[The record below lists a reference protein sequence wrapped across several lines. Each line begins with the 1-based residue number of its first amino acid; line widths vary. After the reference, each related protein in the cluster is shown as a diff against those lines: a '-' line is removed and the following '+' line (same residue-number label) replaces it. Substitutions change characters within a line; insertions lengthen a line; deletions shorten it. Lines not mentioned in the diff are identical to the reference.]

1 MIDSLKSHRPQ
12 PGKEN
17 AHTGPGFTLP
27 NRIVFL
33 LLPEF
38 TSIALFSVVEALRV
52 ANRYAPQKYEWNLT
66 SLDSGSV
73 KDCNGIEI
81 CVSSSFFDLTE
92 LPGTVMVVGGTA
104 PDRFGTSELFSKLR
118 WLSSQGS
125 LLGGIDTAQ
134 QLLALGGLLDGYR
147 VTVHWENAS
156 AFRERFRKSELTL
169 NLFEF
174 DRNRV
179 TCAGGTAG
187 IDMVLHAV
195 EAEHGRE
202 VAIRTAEHFMH
213 ERIRLGSEGQRLKTT
228 DRWDVHHDKLV
239 KTIEL
244 MEAEIEEP
252 LSTAELAAAVCL
264 SSRQL
269 SRLFRDHLHLSPGQF
284 YLELRLDCAHR
295 MILHS
300 EMSVNSIAFAC
311 GFQSQS
317 HFSRVYREKFG
328 VSPRQTRR
336 REVERRYPAMRAPN

>member
-1 MIDSLKSHRPQ
+1 VINSQSLQRKRLGTNGEQ
-12 PGKEN
+12 GK
-17 AHTGPGFTLP
+17 TTFTLP
-27 NRIVFL
+27 NPITFL

-52 ANRYAPQKYEWNLT
+52 ANRYAPRKYEWNLT
-66 SLDSGSV
+66 SLDGKSA
-73 KDCNGIEI
+73 KDCNGIDI
-81 CVSSSFFDLTE
+81 CVSENFFDLTE
-92 LPGTVMVVGGTA
+92 APGTIVVVGGAA

-118 WLSSQGS
+118 WFSSKGS
-125 LLGGIDTAQ
+125 FLGALDTAQ
-134 QLLALGGLLDGYR
+134 QMLALGGLLDGYR

-195 EAEHGRE
+195 EAEHGRD
-202 VAIRTAEHFMH
+202 VAIRAAEHFMH
-213 ERIRLGSEGQRLKTT
+213 ERIRNGSERQRLKTT
-228 DRWDVHHDKLV
+228 DRWDIHHIKLI
-239 KTIEL
+239 KSIEL
-244 MEAEIEEP
+244 MEEEIEEP

-269 SRLFRDHLHLSPGQF
+269 SRLFKEHLQISPGQF
-284 YLELRLDCAHR
+284 YLELRLDRAHQ
-295 MILHS
+295 MVLHS
-300 EMSVNSIAFAC
+300 DMSVNAIAFAC

-328 VSPRQTRR
+328 VSPRQTRTR
-336 REVERRYPAMRAPN
+336 SDKREYPPMQAPN

>member
-1 MIDSLKSHRPQ
+1 VIDSQDPRRRLLGGGAK
-12 PGKEN
+12 N
-17 AHTGPGFTLP
+17 AEPAFTLP
-27 NRIVFL
+27 NPITFL

-52 ANRYAPQKYEWNLT
+52 ANRYAPRKYEWNLT
-66 SLDSGSV
+66 SLDGGPAE
-73 KDCNGIEI
+73 DCNGIEI
-81 CVSSSFFDLTE
+81 CVAQNFFDLKE
-92 LPGTVMVVGGTA
+92 PPGTVIVVGGTA

-118 WLSSQGS
+118 WFSSQGT
-125 LLGGIDTAQ
+125 LLGALDTAQ
-134 QLLALGGLLDGYR
+134 QMLALGGLLDGYR

-195 EAEHGRE
+195 EAEHGRD
-202 VAIRTAEHFMH
+202 VAIRAAEHFMH
-213 ERIRLGSEGQRLKTT
+213 ERIRTGSERQRLKTT
-228 DRWDVHHDKLV
+228 DRWDIHHNKLV
-239 KTIEL
+239 KSIEL

-252 LSTAELAAAVCL
+252 LSTAELAAAVSL

-269 SRLFRDHLHLSPGQF
+269 SRLFKEHLQISPGQF
-284 YLELRLDCAHR
+284 YLELRLDRAHQ
-295 MILHS
+295 MVLHS
-300 EMSVNSIAFAC
+300 EMSVNAIAFAC

-328 VSPRQTRR
+328 VSPRQTRTR
-336 REVERRYPAMRAPN
+336 SAKREYPAMQAPN

>member
-1 MIDSLKSHRPQ
+1 MLGSRKSQDARTDSP
-12 PGKEN
+12 
-17 AHTGPGFTLP
+17 FTLRNP
-27 NRIVFL
+27 ITFL

-38 TSIALFSVVEALRV
+38 TSIGFFSVVEALRV
-52 ANRYAPQKYEWNLT
+52 ANRYAPRKYDWNLT
-66 SLDSGSV
+66 SLDGKPT
-73 KDCNGIEI
+73 KDCNGIEV
-81 CVSSSFFDLTE
+81 CVADNFFDLTE
-92 LPGTVMVVGGTA
+92 PPGTIMVIGGTT
-104 PDRFGTSELFSKLR
+104 PDRFGTNELFSKLR

-125 LLGGIDTAQ
+125 LLGGVDTAQ
-134 QLLALGGLLDGYR
+134 QVLALGGLLDGYR

-195 EAEHGRE
+195 EAEHGRD
-202 VAIRTAEHFMH
+202 VAIRAAEHFMH
-213 ERIRLGSEGQRLKTT
+213 ERIRRGSEGQRLKTT
-228 DRWDVHHDKLV
+228 DRWDIHHNKLV
-239 KTIEL
+239 KSIEM

-252 LSTAELAAAVCL
+252 LSTAELAAAVSL

-269 SRLFRDHLHLSPGQF
+269 SRLFKEHLQISPGQF
-284 YLELRLDCAHR
+284 YLELRLDRAHQ

-328 VSPRQTRR
+328 VSPSQTRR
-336 REVERRYPAMRAPN
+336 REVERRYPVMRAPN

>member
-1 MIDSLKSHRPQ
+1 MIGQTPTQFQQLSRVSNSASPSYL
-12 PGKEN
+12 
-17 AHTGPGFTLP
+17 LP
-27 NRIVFL
+27 SPISFV

-52 ANRYAPQKYEWNLT
+52 ANRYVPQKYEWELT
-66 SLDSGSV
+66 SLSGKSV
-73 KDCNGIEI
+73 RDCNGIEV
-81 CVSSSFFDLTE
+81 CVDQSVHDIKDR
-92 LPGTVMVVGGTA
+92 PGTVMVVGGNS
-104 PDRFGTSELFSKLR
+104 PDRFATPELFSKLR

-125 LLGGIDTAQ
+125 LLGGVDTAQ

-147 VTVHWENAS
+147 VTLHWENAS
-156 AFRERFRKSELTL
+156 AFRERFRRSQLTL

-195 EAEHGRE
+195 EAEHGRDI
-202 VAIRTAEHFMH
+202 AIRVSEHFMH
-213 ERIRLGSEGQRLKTT
+213 ERIRLGSERQRLKTI
-228 DRWDVHHDKLV
+228 DRWDVHHVKLV
-239 KTIEL
+239 KSIEL

-252 LSTAELAAAVCL
+252 LSTTELAEAVNL

-269 SRLFRDHLHLSPGQF
+269 SRLFKEHLKMSPGQF
-284 YLELRLDCAHR
+284 YLELRLDRAHQ
-295 MILHS
+295 MLLHS

-328 VSPRQTRR
+328 FSPRQTRR
-336 REVERRYPAMRAPN
+336 REAKRQFPIMHPQG